1 MTETKGEGTLSHVF
15 SHYAPHKGDIARRST
30 GSIISGFD
38 GKTTAYALDGLQERG
53 PLFVGPG
60 VDVYEGM
67 VIGMS
72 MKENMTVNAVREK
85 KLTNMRAS
93 GSDTAIKLTPPLDM
107 DLERALE
114 YIAEDELVE
123 VTPQSVRIRKKYL
136 KEFER
141 KRAGVA

>member
-1 MTETKGEGTLSHVF
+1 M
-15 SHYAPHKGDIARRST
+15 
-30 GSIISGFD
+30 
-38 GKTTAYALDGLQERG
+38 
-53 PLFVGPG
+53 GPG
-60 VDVYEGM
+60 TDVYEGM

-72 MKENMTVNAVREK
+72 MKENMTVNPIKEK

-93 GSDTAIKLTPPLDM
+93 GSDAAIKLTPPLEM

-123 VTPQSVRIRKKYL
+123 ATPKSIRIRKKYL